1 MCRGSWA
8 SFRPKAIGIDLHWLP
23 HAHGA
28 LEVARIAKAAASDDV
43 PIIMGGLSST
53 YFHRELIG
61 YPQVDYVLR
70 GDSTEPPLHQ
80 LLLALE
86 SGAPLENDP
95 ESHLEGCSRVS
106 MSTRSAS
113 CR

>member
-1 MCRGSWA
+1 
-8 SFRPKAIGIDLHWLP
+8 
-23 HAHGA
+23 
-28 LEVARIAKAAASDDV
+28 
-43 PIIMGGLSST
+43 MGGLSSS

-80 LLLALE
+80 LLLALR
-86 SGAPLENDP
+86 SGAPLEGIPNLTWKDAAGFTSIP
-95 ESHLEGCSRVS
+95 SP
-106 MSTRSAS
+106 S